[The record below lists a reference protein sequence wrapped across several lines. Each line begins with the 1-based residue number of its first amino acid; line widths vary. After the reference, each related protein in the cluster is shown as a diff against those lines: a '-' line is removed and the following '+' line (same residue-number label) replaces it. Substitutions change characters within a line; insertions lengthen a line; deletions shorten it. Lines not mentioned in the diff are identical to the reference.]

1 MGPPLKLLNQSSE
14 NKTQMAFG
22 ISHQG
27 QLLQQVSSNS
37 VDPYFQH
44 LDHFLSQGHLRLI
57 VY

>member
-44 LDHFLSQGHLRLI
+44 LDHFLSQRHLRLETL
-57 VY
+57 